1 MDRLLFIYNPHAGK
15 GRIRLRLAEL
25 LNTFTRVGQVVTA
38 YPTQGPGD
46 AAAAARRLAP
56 HYDRLVVCGGDGT
69 LHEVV
74 NGLMALPAEHRPP
87 VGYIPAGTT
96 NDFAQNLS
104 LPRRLESKASLAATG
119 TARPVD
125 IGKLEEDYFVYVA
138 AFGAFTSVAYNTP
151 QPIKNVF
158 GHLAY
163 VLRGVT
169 ELGNI
174 KGYHLKL
181 THDGGELEGEFLYGM
196 VSNTVSVGGLIGLP
210 AEEVALDDG
219 LLEVLL
225 IPMPKTMA
233 DLNAMILG
241 LATQT
246 YSESTG
252 IIGFH
257 TSKLTMECGEPL
269 PFTLDG
275 ENGGEHTLTRISAVH
290 QAIPIVFGA

>member
-1 MDRLLFIYNPHAGK
+1 MDKLLFIYNPHAGK
-15 GRIRLRLAEL
+15 GRVRLRLAEL
-25 LNTFTRVGQVVTA
+25 LNAFTRVGQVVTA

-46 AAAAARRLAP
+46 AVQAARQLAP

-74 NGLMALPAEHRPP
+74 NGLMALPMEHRPV

-104 LPRRLESKASLAATG
+104 LPRKMDAKAALAATG
-119 TARPVD
+119 AARRVD
-125 IGKLEEDYFVYVA
+125 VGRLEEDYFVYVA
-138 AFGAFTSVAYNTP
+138 AFGAFTSVAYDTP
-151 QPIKNVF
+151 QQFKNVL

-163 VLRGVT
+163 VLRGIT
-169 ELGNI
+169 ELANI

-196 VSNTVSVGGLIGLP
+196 VSNTISVGGLIGLP

-219 LLEVLL
+219 ELEVLL

-233 DLNAMILG
+233 DLNAMIRG

-246 YSESTG
+246 YSKETG

-257 TSKLTMECGEPL
+257 TARLTMECDEPL

-275 ENGGEHTLTRISAVH
+275 ENGGQHTLSHITACH
-290 QAIPIVFGA
+290 QAIPIVFGS

>member
-1 MDRLLFIYNPHAGK
+1 MDKLLFIYNPHAGK
-15 GRIRLRLAEL
+15 GRVRKHLAEL
-25 LNTFTRVGQVVTA
+25 LNAFTRVGQVVTA

-46 AAAAARRLAP
+46 AVQAARRLAP
-56 HYDRLVVCGGDGT
+56 HYDRVVVCGGDGT
-69 LHEVV
+69 LHEVI

-87 VGYIPAGTT
+87 LGYIPAGTT
-96 NDFAQNLS
+96 NDFAQNLA

-119 TARPVD
+119 AARRVD
-125 IGKLEEDYFVYVA
+125 IGRMGEDHFIYVA
-138 AFGAFTSVAYNTP
+138 AFGAFTTVAYETP
-151 QPIKNVF
+151 QQFKNVV
-158 GHLAY
+158 GRMAY
-163 VLRGVT
+163 VLRGIT
-169 ELGNI
+169 ELANI

-181 THDGGELEGEFLYGM
+181 THDDGALEGEFLYGM

-219 LLEVLL
+219 ELEVLL

-233 DLNAMILG
+233 ELNAVILG

-246 YSESTG
+246 YSEDTG

-257 TSKLTMECGEPL
+257 TEQLTMECDEPL

-275 ENGGEHTLTRISAVH
+275 ENGGAHTRCRISAVR